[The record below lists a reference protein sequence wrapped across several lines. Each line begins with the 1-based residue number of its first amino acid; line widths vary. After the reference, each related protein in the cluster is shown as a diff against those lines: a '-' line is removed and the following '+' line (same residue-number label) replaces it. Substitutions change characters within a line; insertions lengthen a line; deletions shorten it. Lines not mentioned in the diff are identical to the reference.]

1 MKRLFNFYSFLFN
14 FRLSKNSFRR
24 GKIYFDRKWK
34 NRYKSIFERGIKNE
48 YLFLPP
54 SQKKTYFDVTT
65 RQHREFFNNKLQH
78 SCSPLYTHI
87 ATNQRVTSSVYSSLF
102 SLFLSFTP
110 STNSPLNIN
119 PSEKLLSPFTV
130 RAGRNRALSET
141 GYRPPLPS
149 MPFNFRFLFPPPP
162 KKTTLSFRPQG
173 NKLFQIIMVVVV
185 VVASSFHSIR
195 GTRK

>member
-102 SLFLSFTP
+102 LSF
-110 STNSPLNIN
+110 S
-119 PSEKLLSPFTV
+119 LLRPPRILHWISIRRKNYYLRSPFAQAETV
-130 RAGRNRALSET
+130 RFLKRDT
-141 GYRPPLPS
+141 VPPPLRCRS
-149 MPFNFRFLFPPPP
+149 IFASSSLLPP
-162 KKTTLSFRPQG
+162 KKLP
-173 NKLFQIIMVVVV
+173 
-185 VVASSFHSIR
+185 FHFGHKETSYF
-195 GTRK
+195 K